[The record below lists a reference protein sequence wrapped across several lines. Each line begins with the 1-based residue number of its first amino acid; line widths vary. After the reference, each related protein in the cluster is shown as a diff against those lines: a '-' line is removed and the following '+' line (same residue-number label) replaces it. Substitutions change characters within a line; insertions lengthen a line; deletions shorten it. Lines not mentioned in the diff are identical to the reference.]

1 MYEYGIDEIADMVET
16 AMKYGIVNKA
26 GAWFTLVDIET
37 GEVVCDEEGTPL
49 KFQGKANLIDYI
61 RNNEVLKDELQD
73 QILAQAGE

>member
-37 GEVVCDEEGTPL
+37 GEVVCDEEGT
-49 KFQGKANLIDYI
+49 Y
-61 RNNEVLKDELQD
+61 VLSDKRL
-73 QILAQAGE
+73 